1 MTFDVTDGTETVSGT
16 VNTVNNDFHP
26 TSPRDTQA
34 DGLTRV
40 LTIQADIVPNT
51 TYRLK
56 IAVGDAGDTA
66 LDSWV
71 LLRAG
76 SFTAVCPLIPSCPTC
91 GGGGG
96 Q

>member
-34 DGLTRV
+34 DGLTWV

-51 TYRLK
+51 VYRMKL
-56 IAVGDAGDTA
+56 AVGDAGDTVV
-66 LDSWV
+66 DSWV
-71 LLRAG
+71 ALRAG
-76 SFTAVCPLIPSCPTC
+76 SLAAVCPIIPGAP
-91 GGGGG
+91 